1 MAVQTA
7 DARTAWVSDEAASLL
22 HWPKGE
28 AMNGATDPL
37 HMKRGEPALES
48 LLQDLL
54 AAQKYAVL
62 ATESGGQPY
71 TSLMAFSV
79 SEDLRDLILLTERAT
94 HKYAN
99 LMANRRVAVFI
110 DNRENVGA
118 DTLEAVA
125 ITALGEAEE
134 VAGDDCARLRAAYL
148 ARHPYLAGFATSPS
162 CAVMRVRVRS
172 YIVVRDFQEVQ
183 EWRVR

>member
-1 MAVQTA
+1 
-7 DARTAWVSDEAASLL
+7 
-22 HWPKGE
+22 
-28 AMNGATDPL
+28 MNGATDRL
-37 HMKRGEPALES
+37 NIKRGEPALES

-125 ITALGEAEE
+125 ITALGEAE
-134 VAGDDCARLRAAYL
+134 
-148 ARHPYLAGFATSPS
+148 
-162 CAVMRVRVRS
+162 
-172 YIVVRDFQEVQ
+172 
-183 EWRVR
+183 

>member
-1 MAVQTA
+1 M
-7 DARTAWVSDEAASLL
+7 S
-22 HWPKGE
+22 
-28 AMNGATDPL
+28 GATDPL
-37 HMKRGEPALES
+37 SMTRGEPALES
-48 LLQDLL
+48 LLQGLL

-118 DTLEAVA
+118 DTLDAVA

-134 VAGDDCARLRAAYL
+134 VAGDDCARLREAYL
-148 ARHPYLAGFATSPS
+148 TRHPYLAGFATSPS

-183 EWRVR
+183 EWRMR